1 MEGGFISS
9 VLDTA
14 YQTRPLLD
22 LGHKAESVNRACPR
36 RQSTVASAAASA
48 AAITCA
54 PSRPRPREASGHVLG
69 SRVCSQ
75 LQFSIGTSAT
85 PSFTRGFAAA
95 LSGGRVCGAQR
106 LGGQLRSSILEPS
119 DCRQHRVGS
128 GLEAVAAGCG

>member
-22 LGHKAESVNRACPR
+22 LGHEAESVNRACPR
-36 RQSTVASAAASA
+36 RQSAAASA

-75 LQFSIGTSAT
+75 LRFSIGTSAT

-106 LGGQLRSSILEPS
+106 LGGQLRSSILEPL
-119 DCRQHRVGS
+119 DCRQHRAGS
-128 GLEAVAAGCG
+128 GLEAMAAGCG

>member
-9 VLDTA
+9 VLGTT
-14 YQTRPLLD
+14 YQARPLLD
-22 LGHKAESVNRACPR
+22 LGHEAESVNRACR
-36 RQSTVASAAASA
+36 WQQSAV
-48 AAITCA
+48 AITCA

-75 LQFSIGTSAT
+75 LRFSIGTSAT

-119 DCRQHRVGS
+119 DCREHRAGS